1 MPEQAAEELR
11 DTGDFA
17 GPFRVRAAAQGRP
30 VGVSRPASHASAAPA
45 RAQAAVRQSFPVRP
59 APAPR
64 SYVTA
69 RGALAAVFPLFLL
82 SILIAGWL
90 DLGIVTGLS
99 YVAVC
104 VLVPYVASRRALL
117 QVVVAPPAIFVI
129 ALIVTQVLT
138 AQGTSRHGRALSVL
152 EGTALTLA
160 ATAPWLLIGTALCVV
175 VAIRRGLIGCVRQ
188 LRSELRGERTSE
200 PGTSA

>member
-17 GPFRVRAAAQGRP
+17 GPFRVSAASPGGP
-30 VGVSRPASHASAAPA
+30 VSVPGPTAHASATPL
-45 RAQAAVRQSFPVRP
+45 PVRSSP
-59 APAPR
+59 ASR

-69 RGALAAVFPLFLL
+69 RGALAAMFVLFFVSSLV
-82 SILIAGWL
+82 AGWL
-90 DLGIVTGLS
+90 GLGIVTGFS
-99 YVAVC
+99 YAAAC
-104 VLVPYVASRRALL
+104 VLAPYFASRRALL

-160 ATAPWLLIGTALCVV
+160 ATAPWLLIGSALCVV

-200 PGTSA
+200 PSTSA